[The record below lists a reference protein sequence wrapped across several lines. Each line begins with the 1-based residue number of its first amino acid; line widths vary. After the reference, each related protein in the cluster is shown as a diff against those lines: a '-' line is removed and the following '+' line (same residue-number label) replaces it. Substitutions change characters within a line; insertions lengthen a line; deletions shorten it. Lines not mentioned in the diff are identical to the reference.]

1 MAEKSGRRTKKKK
14 AHRRDP
20 VVRAAF
26 ARILVEQRR
35 RQHLKQHEV
44 ASASGYSEKYIGQLE
59 RRVNTPSLTAAIEIA
74 SALQIDPRDLLGR
87 VLQLMPRF
95 KRLERPDPEAADM

>member
-1 MAEKSGRRTKKKK
+1 MAKKSGQTTKKP
-14 AHRRDP
+14 HRKDP

-35 RQHLKQHEV
+35 RLHLKQHEV
-44 ASASGYSEKYIGQLE
+44 ASTSGYSEKYIGQLE
-59 RRVNTPSLTAAIEIA
+59 RRVNTPSLTAVIEIS
-74 SALQIDPRDLLGR
+74 SALQADPRDVLSR